1 MQKVL
6 GEPELME
13 LMREVGADL
22 QLDLT
27 DVGPETTF
35 ESMGLDSLDQFELL
49 TALEDKMELRIPDG
63 KIEKLK
69 TIKDVVDCLREL
81 QQSELAG

>member
-1 MQKVL
+1 MQKIL

-13 LMREVGADL
+13 LMREVSADL